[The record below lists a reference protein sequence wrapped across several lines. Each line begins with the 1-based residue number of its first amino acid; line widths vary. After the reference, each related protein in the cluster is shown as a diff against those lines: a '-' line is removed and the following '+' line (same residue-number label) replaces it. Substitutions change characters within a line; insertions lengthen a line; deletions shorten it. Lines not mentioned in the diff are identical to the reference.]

1 MREWALA
8 RWAEGSKPDLAL
20 ELPALKREMRAL
32 QVRKEREA
40 EAKRVRGE
48 AGAEGSAEEDG
59 DGEEDAEE

>member
-40 EAKRVRGE
+40 EARRIRGD
-48 AGAEGSAEEDG
+48 AGAEGGEEE